1 MNEFEWDARKA
12 EANVAKHEIDFE
24 DAIEIFERPVLTLPS
39 KYRAEERFVSI
50 GLMGS
55 KLVAVVWT
63 RRSEITRIISAR
75 SARHEEREAY
85 RQSVGQ

>member
-12 EANVAKHEIDFE
+12 EANLAKHKIDFE
-24 DAIEIFERPVLTLPS
+24 DAIEIFERPVLTLRS
-39 KYRAEERFVSI
+39 EYRAEERFVSI

-55 KLVAVVWT
+55 KFVAVVWT
-63 RRSEITRIISAR
+63 PRSEITRIISAR
-75 SARHEEREAY
+75 SARHEERKAY